1 MFEGERESSLKVLA
15 LKEMYSSSIGVIVMT
30 ENVKRDRDML
40 VHWLSEFGLS
50 SSETSI
56 TLLTDAEQTV
66 QSFVTGCSEK
76 FDFLVRKA
84 APQRHESVGG
94 VERVNRL
101 LREQLAVLQS
111 EFQSLGY
118 TLVFRKDILQL
129 VLNYVCMTA

>member
-1 MFEGERESSLKVLA
+1 
-15 LKEMYSSSIGVIVMT
+15 MT

-40 VHWLSEFGLS
+40 VHWLSEFGLL

-66 QSFVTGCSEK
+66 QSFVTGRSEK

-84 APQRHESVGG
+84 APQNHESVGG

-101 LREQLAVLQS
+101 LREQL
-111 EFQSLGY
+111 
-118 TLVFRKDILQL
+118 
-129 VLNYVCMTA
+129 